1 MIYKVEERGYN
12 KKFGYFYKEYFS
24 SPDLQKAID
33 TFGEIAPDIIRA
45 DYFILKDI
53 VDTDGFLEYET
64 IAESGAVMPV
74 IEIGSGNNWYEIFV
88 SESDEDED
96 DELYSLN
103 DFKVGDVAYDT
114 AFAEI
119 RDIPMFDEFGNL
131 IKEIN

>member
-1 MIYKVEERGYN
+1 MLYKVEERGYN

-33 TFGEIAPDIIRA
+33 TFEAIAPDIITA
-45 DYFILKDI
+45 DDFYLKDVMYI
-53 VDTDGFLEYET
+53 EGVIEYEH

-119 RDIPMFDEFGNL
+119 REIPMFDEFGNL
-131 IKEIN
+131 IKEIK